1 MALSG
6 HLITTTDTYNQY
18 KRRAAFDWSAA
29 WDYDVHDWA
38 INWNYSVEILD
49 SDVPTSSTYMS
60 VGKWSVTVNGTTK
73 SGNESGTHYFNGHQ
87 FSSGSFH
94 LPANS
99 TFAIS
104 GYVYIGAS
112 STLSGT
118 RHNLVSSST
127 EDINSLGPSPED
139 VPPGEIDPAP
149 VDPEPEYPT
158 EIVNITYNA
167 NGGYFSDNSTT
178 KVIYGYGS
186 EAIQSPY
193 STLSN
198 TTDRYLNLD
207 RSSYTNHELNEL
219 LTWNT
224 KNDGTGTIFIPEKDY
239 WYSRNIIPTFDKIS
253 KDINVNCTEGGSVS
267 ETFGNK
273 TGGTSFSGYI
283 NNSSGY
289 YKSTDSISKSYWF
302 THYEVYEELG
312 NELNTVHY
320 KTTLYCDAPNLSAGS
335 GKESTCDWR
344 YVNDARPI
352 FTFNFINNNN
362 GPIYNQNQSIKL
374 TTPSGKSGWVNVGG
388 TLDDLTTTKFRG
400 DLGQKC
406 GAKIDLEVSF
416 KVYPGMVY
424 TVSPS
429 IKCEANESASEY
441 PWFTG
446 TLNMPKFTIE
456 SGSNNTYPE
465 SATELFAIWNTLK
478 EPGMIDSIPVGDTK
492 IYNGTNQ
499 QLLKSGGSGTS
510 TMLYYVSTTPTEPS
524 KGSPGWTETLPT
536 RKDVG
541 TYYIYYYCAENDDY
555 LGTEIGGP
563 VISTIVAINTK
574 LIELPQINKSSEL
587 NNSPDINKYFPG
599 DSSSTEAILIHGNS
613 QRKHY
618 IINNIDKKYGEY
630 IANTII
636 SETPAKH
643 LYFIGKDGITPSL
656 NNINFSIASL
666 ISSSASG
673 SNSWLSNPEKVYVI
687 DGTDSCVGKYN
698 LYYACILNSPNFVQ
712 DPDSTYNFDQIYKI
726 GTVYVMD
733 FEISYDLN
741 GGSWWRSY
749 GQNCDTYSRNHT
761 SPADTMNISTN
772 KVILPDS
779 LDVVN
784 LNNKYQGNYY
794 LPEKPNNVFKGYSD
808 TTQTLPY
815 SIKENGQRG
824 VFGDLHSIRWSI
836 DIDSLKL
843 KTTLQSLWGPGIFI
857 YSEDNKWLPVSTKMF
872 L

>member
-18 KRRAAFDWSAA
+18 KRRAAFDWAAA
-29 WDYDVHDWA
+29 WDYDVHDWT

-60 VGKWSVTVNGTTK
+60 VGKWSVTVNGSTQ
-73 SGNESGTHYFNGHQ
+73 SGNESGTKYFNGHQ
-87 FSSGSFH
+87 FATGNFH

-127 EDINSLGPSPED
+127 ENINSLGPSLED
-139 VPPGEIDPAP
+139 VPPGEINPDP

-178 KVIYGYGS
+178 KVIHGYGS

-207 RSSYTNHELNEL
+207 GNSYTNHTLNEV

-224 KNDGTGTIFIPEKDY
+224 KSDGTGTTFIPEKDC

-253 KDINVNCTEGGSVS
+253 KDTIVQCSDGGNISRTFGDDTDGSSFKGYSGIVYNGNTSITKCYWFKGYEVS
-267 ETFGNK
+267 ETVGN
-273 TGGTSFSGYI
+273 
-283 NNSSGY
+283 
-289 YKSTDSISKSYWF
+289 
-302 THYEVYEELG
+302 VY
-312 NELNTVHY
+312 NTITY
-320 KTTLYCDAPNLSAGS
+320 KTTIYCDVPKINTGTGA
-335 GKESTCDWR
+335 CDWR
-344 YVNDARPI
+344 YISDAIPT
-352 FTFNFINNNN
+352 FTFNIVNENN
-362 GPIYNQNQSIKL
+362 GPIYNSKPSITL
-374 TTPSGKSGWVNVGG
+374 SEPVGNIVNEDGITGWVNVGG
-388 TLDDLTTTKFRG
+388 SLSDITSTNVWAGSSTTAQR
-400 DLGQKC
+400 C
-406 GAKIDLEVSF
+406 GVQIQLSVSF
-416 KVYPGMVY
+416 NVYPGMSY
-424 TVSPS
+424 TITPEIVC
-429 IKCEANESASEY
+429 KGGF
-441 PWFTG
+441 PWFSG
-446 TLNMPKFTIE
+446 TLTMPKFTINC
-456 SGSNNTYPE
+456 GSNNTYPE

-524 KGSPGWTETLPT
+524 KSSPGWTETLPT

-541 TYYIYYYCAENDDY
+541 TYYIYYYCTENDDY

-587 NNSPDINKYFPG
+587 NSTPDINKYFPR

-643 LYFIGKDGITPSL
+643 LYFIGKGGITPSL

-761 SPADTMNISTN
+761 SSTDTMNISTN